1 MLHCAMYLLGT
12 ALCVGFALADGGAPL
27 PPALV
32 KAAQSFLAEMSS
44 AERSSAVFNFESEER
59 FNWHFVPK
67 SRNGLAWGKMSA
79 ATQTR
84 ANALLKA
91 SLSES
96 GWKKVSTIR
105 SLEDV
110 LRELEGGNPGRDP
123 NLYTFTVF
131 GTPDQE
137 SAWGWRFEGHH
148 LSLNWTMAGG
158 KILATSPQFLGT
170 NPGEVRKGP
179 LKGTRG
185 LAMEEDLGRELAKS
199 LSAEQRQVAILAN
212 VAPSDIIT
220 GNSRRAQI
228 EGRKGIPFGALSAK
242 QKGLLLSLIHE
253 HASVQLPA
261 VAKARVERVRGAD
274 MNKVVLAWMGG
285 LEPGEGH
292 YYRIQGDA
300 FLIEYDNTQND
311 ANHVHTVWRD
321 FEGDFGDDLLKAHY
335 HAHGSPHR
343 H

>member
-1 MLHCAMYLLGT
+1 M
-12 ALCVGFALADGGAPL
+12 GFALADGSANL

-32 KAAQSFLAEMSS
+32 KAAQTFVAEMSA
-44 AERSSAVFNFESEER
+44 AERSSALFDFESEER

-67 SRNGLAWGKMSA
+67 SRNGLPWGKMSV

-110 LRELEGGNPGRDP
+110 LRELEGGNPRRDK

-131 GTPDQE
+131 GKPEQRGT
-137 SAWGWRFEGHH
+137 WGWRFEGHH
-148 LSLNWTMAGG
+148 LSLNWTMSGG
-158 KILATSPQFLGT
+158 KVLATSPQFLGT

-185 LAMEEDLGRELAKS
+185 LAVEEDLGRELARS
-199 LSAEQRQVAILAN
+199 LSPEQRLVGILASD
-212 VAPSDIIT
+212 APSDIIT
-220 GNSRRAQI
+220 GNSRKAQI
-228 EGRKGIPFGALSAK
+228 AGRKGIEFKMLDAR
-242 QKGLLLSLIHE
+242 QQGLLLALIQE

-261 VAKARVERVRGAD
+261 VAKARMERAKGSD
-274 MNKVVLAWMGG
+274 MNKVVFAWMGG
-285 LEPGEGH
+285 LEPGQGH

-321 FEGDFGDDLLKAHY
+321 FEGDFGDDLLKSHY